1 MCRDKECCNL
11 FWKGSFTMLFK
22 KIRIKNFRNF
32 EDVEIDLENKNI
44 LFGLNDIGKTNF
56 LYAIRF
62 LFDRECRKNGLI
74 ESDFFQKKTEREIE
88 ITVEMDISDA
98 KDIDNRKIRKRMA
111 GAVASGYDTVFM
123 QLRAT
128 YAADSVAVMPELFW
142 GSDINYLEGIPST
155 QANFEIDRIFNVV
168 YIDSSVQ
175 LGSVFK
181 HYTRDIFK
189 NESGMTVTER
199 DGVKKLI
206 DRLNYKISR
215 LESIKILENTIK
227 DEYYKYRTEKG
238 FEVTIK
244 SEMELENVSTKLVP
258 YINYD
263 GGTAYPASGDGR
275 RKLLAYT
282 LLSLEN
288 RKYEDVKINIFLVEE
303 LENHLHRSMQ
313 LAVSKQLFTDEIFK
327 YMFLTTHSSLIV
339 SSMDEVNLIKLYKT
353 DKTDGKSVHYKVP
366 EKYQKLKSQLN
377 QNLAEAIYAD
387 YVLLVE
393 GPSEKILFETIMAT
407 KCPGYELLGGYIL
420 AVNGISF
427 KQYRKILNKL
437 NVVTIIKTDND
448 LKYNKDKKTYNHL
461 GLNRALS
468 IIDEEKID
476 NVSYAPS
483 NFEKDKR
490 DIQIKIFDKDYDD
503 KVELL
508 QRHHIY
514 LSRIDLENDLYEAI
528 KSKMDSFVKTKNTS
542 KNAVDYLQDK
552 KMIHMIELCSEIKST
567 VILNKIYNHERFKC
581 VKELC
586 ELCNQ

>member
-1 MCRDKECCNL
+1 
-11 FWKGSFTMLFK
+11 MLFK
-22 KIRIKNFRNF
+22 KILIKNFRNF
-32 EDVEIDLENKNI
+32 ENIKIDLENKNI

-88 ITVEMDISDA
+88 ITVEIDISDVN
-98 KDIDNRKIRKRMA
+98 DSDNKKIRKRMA
-111 GAVASGYDTVFM
+111 GAVTSGYNTVFI
-123 QLRAT
+123 QLRAK
-128 YAADSVAVMPELFW
+128 YAADSIAVMPELFW
-142 GSDINYLEGIPST
+142 GSDINYLEAIPST
-155 QANFEIDRIFNVV
+155 QANFELDRIFNVV

-175 LGSVFK
+175 LGIVFK
-181 HYTRDIFK
+181 HYTREIFK

-206 DRLNYKISR
+206 DRLNNKIGK
-215 LESIKILENTIK
+215 LESIKTLENTIK

-244 SEMELENVSTKLVP
+244 SEMELENVSSKLMP

-263 GGTAYPASGDGR
+263 GGTAYPTAGDGR

-288 RKYEDVKINIFLVEE
+288 RQYEDVKINIFLVEE

-313 LAVSKQLFTDEIFK
+313 LAVSKQLFTDDIFK
-327 YMFLTTHSSLIV
+327 YMFLTTHSPLIV

-353 DKTDGKSVHYKVP
+353 DKTDGKSVHYMVP

-420 AVNGISF
+420 EVNGISF
-427 KQYRKILNKL
+427 KEYRKILNKL

-468 IIDEEKID
+468 TIGEEKID
-476 NVSYAPS
+476 NVSYASS
-483 NFEKDKR
+483 NFEKDKK
-490 DIQIKIFDKDYDD
+490 DLQVKIFDIDYKD
-503 KVELL
+503 KIELL

-528 KSKMDSFVKTKNTS
+528 TSKMDSFVKTKNTS

-552 KMIHMIELCSEIKST
+552 KMIHMIELCNELKSPVT
-567 VILNKIYNHERFKC
+567 ISKIYNHERFKC